1 MRKLYERV
9 KGEFIYGGYLS
20 SLSAPAILLTL
31 SFVLKLPIDILSL
44 IVIFSGVH
52 AAYLLNRYHELE
64 VDILTNP
71 KRSKHLKKQRAKL
84 PWKICLFTIF
94 PLLIILIKHKVTFLV
109 AGVLIFTLGAMYSL
123 FFKGLS
129 KKIPLFKNF
138 YAAFLWTLLIPLFL
152 LWKENVPC
160 SVYSVVLFSLFV
172 FFQLFIDTSACDIK
186 DFRSDKK
193 SGLKTLPTMFGI
205 KRAILILK
213 ILSIISVFVLLCGF
227 LLQYLSFSVIPL
239 GVFVVLYD
247 LYYLGRCWKNPEDEV
262 IYSIL
267 IDGGY
272 IFWPLVTFLITF
284 PYLCV

>member
-1 MRKLYERV
+1 MRKLYEKVRD
-9 KGEFIYGGYLS
+9 EFIYGGYLS

-31 SFVLKLPIDILSL
+31 SFVLRFPADILSL

-84 PWKICLFTIF
+84 PWKIGLFTIF
-94 PLLIILIKHKVTFLV
+94 SLFIILVKCKVTFLIV
-109 AGVLIFTLGAMYSL
+109 GILIFLLGAMYSL

-152 LWKENVPC
+152 VWEENV
-160 SVYSVVLFSLFV
+160 SYSMYSVIFFSLFV
-172 FFQLFIDTSACDIK
+172 FFQLFIDTSACDVK
-186 DFRSDKK
+186 DLWSDKR
-193 SGLKTLPTMFGI
+193 SGLKTLPALLGI

-213 ILSIISVFVLLCGF
+213 ILNIISLLILICGY
-227 LLQYLSFSVIPL
+227 LLRCLSFSVIFL
-239 GVFVVLYD
+239 GAFVVLYD
-247 LYYLGRCWKNPEDEV
+247 LYYLRRCEKNPKDETT
-262 IYSIL
+262 YSIL

-272 IFWPLVTFLITF
+272 ILWPLVTFLASF
-284 PYLCV
+284 PYL